1 MAEIKSTLEL
11 ALEKAERFG
20 RATSE
25 ELQREKYQEKGR
37 QLAVGYLAG
46 EGDLEGPLAELSAE
60 AREIARNMVKEV
72 LLRNVTLPKDGELD
86 ERISR
91 ALEGLLIVAANKK
104 GMARLKTEVEQLLQ
118 NYLLARNSAY
128 QQLKNSFVHSL
139 NNVQRAL
146 EAQFHQK
153 IRLEV
158 ENLPQFQEEWRKFQ
172 VNLLSQFEPLLEERK
187 NKMRAL

>member
-1 MAEIKSTLEL
+1 VAEIKSTLEL